1 MICML
6 LYSHEKKE
14 LTVFDKLGRELVS
27 RISSDDWT
35 FPGFYDHKK
44 LQAYLSRNPIID
56 LTCVEVINRDGVE
69 AAELMRKT
77 NREMYMILLT
87 NADVSPTVY
96 IKPTIMPASL
106 LLRPL
111 NTETVKSVFSEAFK
125 DYIMRFGQDD
135 KKALMIETRDG
146 RQRIPFLNIL
156 YFESREKKIYIN
168 TGSAEFSF
176 YDTLDHLEESL
187 PDDFLRCHRSF
198 IVARRYVRT
207 ILLSQNTIVL
217 EDGSAIPLSR
227 TYKAVFKV
235 LDR

>member
-1 MICML
+1 MANTNKTRL
-6 LYSHEKKE
+6 DVY
-14 LTVFDKLGRELVS
+14 LVEN
-27 RISSDDWT
+27 
-35 FPGFYDHKK
+35 H
-44 LQAYLSRNPIID
+44 
-56 LTCVEVINRDGVE
+56 
-69 AAELMRKT
+69 
-77 NREMYMILLT
+77 
-87 NADVSPTVY
+87 
-96 IKPTIMPASL
+96 
-106 LLRPL
+106 
-111 NTETVKSVFSEAFK
+111 
-125 DYIMRFGQDD
+125 
-135 KKALMIETRDG
+135 
-146 RQRIPFLNIL
+146 